1 MFILTTSLLGSRG
14 IVVINT
20 RACRPGD
27 EFDFSSGRNK
37 KNSNKLPHFPSR
49 ISPKLAPGNGN
60 GQEKINLVG
69 VISTTSPTE
78 WRFDFA
84 IMNVSVICQKRLR
97 CGAGHLY
104 IVYGEPIALKKNIE
118 GAPRIQ
124 YSSSYEND
132 TYFSMYIVCI
142 YSMYTTIHTIH
153 TRLFFKN
160 QLWSFGVP
168 YFQIKTNPA
177 WKSSKVNLFRCR
189 LYIDHIINFFVCREA
204 LFSQPRD

>member
-49 ISPKLAPGNGN
+49 ISPKQAPGNGN
-60 GQEKINLVG
+60 GPEKINLVG

-84 IMNVSVICQKRLR
+84 IMNVSVICQKRLG
-97 CGAGHLY
+97 CGAGHL
-104 IVYGEPIALKKNIE
+104 L
-118 GAPRIQ
+118 
-124 YSSSYEND
+124 
-132 TYFSMYIVCI
+132 
-142 YSMYTTIHTIH
+142 YTSFMES
-153 TRLFFKN
+153 RL
-160 QLWSFGVP
+160 L
-168 YFQIKTNPA
+168 
-177 WKSSKVNLFRCR
+177 
-189 LYIDHIINFFVCREA
+189 
-204 LFSQPRD
+204 